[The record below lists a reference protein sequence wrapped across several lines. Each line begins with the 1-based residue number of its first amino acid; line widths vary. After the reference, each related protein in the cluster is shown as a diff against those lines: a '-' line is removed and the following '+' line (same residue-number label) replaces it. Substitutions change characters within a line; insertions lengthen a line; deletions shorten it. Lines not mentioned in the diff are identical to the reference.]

1 MPDEPDVD
9 FDAVMR
15 RVGVERTGVP
25 RSKGKQ
31 TPRRAPERPPVAQPH
46 QAPPTSP
53 RSSEPLPAQP
63 RERVAATKPQAAHA
77 ELQAHYAQLER
88 DHATASRRIAELQA
102 RYPQLERDH
111 AAASRRIAE
120 LEREHAAT
128 SRRTA
133 ELAELQTRYAQ
144 LERDHASA
152 TRRVETLAQELGDTR
167 RQLAEARETH
177 DADLRSR
184 FVARGLS
191 TAQEQ
196 REALHACVTRHGD
209 RWLATICSP
218 AAIDAFL
225 QEHLV
230 LSCERDECRAG
241 LDERVCV
248 ITVEPSRCDVC
259 QGSDLR
265 AAFEAVRAAAEQA
278 GIERITIVGGSPRY
292 RNQLQA
298 LARTSTL
305 SLQLVDGV
313 RNVGRR
319 RARARRERIVIWAGT
334 MLSHSTSASY
344 QALGAPVVYVR
355 HRGLCGMLRELSRV
369 L

>member
-77 ELQAHYAQLER
+77 ELQAHYA
-88 DHATASRRIAELQA
+88 
-102 RYPQLERDH
+102 QLERDH

>member
-88 DHATASRRIAELQA
+88 DHATASRRI
-102 RYPQLERDH
+102 P
-111 AAASRRIAE
+111 E

>member
-88 DHATASRRIAELQA
+88 DHA
-102 RYPQLERDH
+102 
-111 AAASRRIAE
+111 AASRRIPE